1 MIRRIALFALLTA
14 ALAHPSSAQ
23 GDLAAALASQVR
35 TDVAVLAS
43 QPALATWQRSHAG
56 KLELAHYE
64 TYKDPYQEDFRR
76 LDRWC
81 AASVGQS
88 PAQVVRA
95 ALFYVPSV
103 ARDALPSL
111 PEKEDATLTRACRM
125 QAIWYETPAP
135 AAMDA
140 VVRELS
146 SSWGQPNGQST
157 EPDIAGS
164 GLWRRVVAWH
174 RAGMNVWVVDNS
186 KGQPDGTGG
195 PRFIVYARRD
205 IPRDPNF
212 AVWLLSDAIVDRAAE
227 TAAQIAAQDSTLTA
241 AVLSRSNC
249 DTRPPGTEAE
259 SLTASRLA
267 RWLSGSSS
275 LPPQRKAAALLLAD
289 SYVACARMFSQR
301 LIQLGAKS
309 GGPCSK
315 DGPTYNHNFRDQAE
329 KLDPQGP
336 AGELAGL
343 ASLAA
348 PCSLKGARPWPD
360 LVVEKGERLLG
371 AFPPDQWTPW
381 VHFAIA
387 RAHAVKLSFA
397 YPDHPPED
405 GSFPLTRAAMQRERR
420 AAVERFERFI
430 EQKPDAPESVFAWQE
445 AWRLLAGL
453 PPSQIH
459 FGCGCE

>member
-1 MIRRIALFALLTA
+1 MIRCIALFALLAA
-14 ALAHPSSAQ
+14 ALARLSSAQ

-43 QPALATWQRSHAG
+43 QPALATWQKSHAG

-64 TYKDPYQEDFRR
+64 TYTDPYQEDFRR
-76 LDRWC
+76 PNRWC
-81 AASVGQS
+81 AASVGES
-88 PAQVVRA
+88 PAEVVRA

-103 ARDALPSL
+103 VNGALPPL

-125 QAIWYETPAP
+125 QAIWYQTPAP

-146 SSWGQPNGQST
+146 SSWGQPNGQSA
-157 EPDIAGS
+157 EPDIRGCA
-164 GLWRRVVAWH
+164 LWKRVVAWH
-174 RAGMNVWVVDNS
+174 RAGMNVWVADNPN
-186 KGQPDGTGG
+186 GQPDGAGG
-195 PRFIVYARRD
+195 PRLIVYARRD
-205 IPRDPNF
+205 SPRDPDF
-212 AVWLLSDAIVDRAAE
+212 GLRWLGDAIVDRVAE
-227 TAAQIAAQDSTLTA
+227 AAAQIAAQDSKLTA

-249 DTRPPGTEAE
+249 DTRTPGTEAE
-259 SLTASRLA
+259 SLTASRLG

-289 SYVACARMFSQR
+289 SYVGCARMFSQR
-301 LIQLGAKS
+301 LIRLGANS

-315 DGPTYNHNFRDQAE
+315 DGPTYSHNFRDQAE

-343 ASLAA
+343 VSLAD

-360 LVVEKGERLLG
+360 LVVEKGEKLLG

-381 VHFAIA
+381 FHFAIA

-405 GSFPLTRAAMQRERR
+405 GNFPLTRAAMGRERR
-420 AAVERFERFI
+420 AAVEQFERFI
-430 EQKPDAPESVFAWQE
+430 AQKPDAAESVFAWQE

>member
-1 MIRRIALFALLTA
+1 MIRRIALFALLAT
-14 ALAHPSSAQ
+14 ALARLSSAQ
-23 GDLAAALASQVR
+23 GELAVALASQVR

-64 TYKDPYQEDFRR
+64 TDKDPYQEDFRR

-81 AASVGQS
+81 AAYVGQS

-95 ALFYVPSV
+95 ALFYVPSAV
-103 ARDALPSL
+103 SGALPPL

-135 AAMDA
+135 AAMDT

-146 SSWGQPNGQST
+146 SSWGQPNGQTT
-157 EPDIAGS
+157 EPDTGGS
-164 GLWRRVVAWH
+164 GLWKRVVAWH
-174 RAGMNVWVVDNS
+174 RAGMNIWVTDGSN
-186 KGQPDGTGG
+186 GQPNGTGG
-195 PRFIVYARRD
+195 PRLIVYARRD

-212 AVWLLSDAIVDRAAE
+212 AVWLLGDAIVDRVAE
-227 TAAQIAAQDSTLTA
+227 AAAQIAAQDSKLTA

-249 DTRPPGTEAE
+249 DTKVPATEAQ
-259 SLTASRLA
+259 SLTASRLDQ
-267 RWLSGSSS
+267 WLKASSS
-275 LPPQRKAAALLLAD
+275 LPPQRKAAVLLLAD
-289 SYVACARMFSQR
+289 AYVACTPASSPR
-301 LIQLGAKS
+301 LIRLGAEFKA
-309 GGPCSK
+309 GCPQ
-315 DGPTYNHNFRDQAE
+315 DGPSYSHNFRDQAE

-343 ASLAA
+343 ASLAY

-360 LVVEKGERLLG
+360 LVVEKGEKLLG
-371 AFPPDQWTPW
+371 EFPPDQWTPW

-387 RAHAVKLSFA
+387 RAHAGKLSFA

-405 GSFPLTRAAMQRERR
+405 GNFPLTRAAMERERH
-420 AAVERFERFI
+420 AAIEHFERFI

>member
-1 MIRRIALFALLTA
+1 MFRCIALFALLA
-14 ALAHPSSAQ
+14 AAFAPLSSAQ
-23 GDLAAALASQVR
+23 GELAAAFASQVR
-35 TDVAVLAS
+35 DDVAVLAF

-81 AASVGQS
+81 AAYVGHS
-88 PAQVVRA
+88 PAEVVRA
-95 ALFYVPSV
+95 ALFYVPSA
-103 ARDALPSL
+103 ARGALPPL
-111 PEKEDATLTRACRM
+111 PEKGDATLTRACRM

-146 SSWGQPNGQST
+146 SSWGQPNGPST

-164 GLWRRVVAWH
+164 GLWKRVVAWH
-174 RAGMNVWVVDNS
+174 RAGMNIWVVDGS

-195 PRFIVYARRD
+195 PRLIVYARRD
-205 IPRDPNF
+205 SPRDPNF
-212 AVWLLSDAIVDRAAE
+212 AIWLLSDAIVDRVAQA
-227 TAAQIAAQDSTLTA
+227 AAQIAAQDSKLTA
-241 AVLSRSNC
+241 AVLKC
-249 DTRPPGTEAE
+249 DAGPRTEAQ
-259 SLTASRLA
+259 SLTASRLDQ
-267 RWLSGSSS
+267 WLKASSD
-275 LPPQRKAAALLLAD
+275 LPPQRKAAVLLLAD
-289 SYVACARMFSQR
+289 AYVACTPASSQR
-301 LIQLGAKS
+301 LIQLGARFRAIC
-309 GGPCSK
+309 PQ
-315 DGPTYNHNFRDQAE
+315 DGPSYSHNFRDQAE

-343 ASLAA
+343 ASLAL
-348 PCSLKGARPWPD
+348 PCFLKGARPWPD
-360 LVVEKGERLLG
+360 LVVEKGEKLLG
-371 AFPPDQWTPW
+371 EFPPDQWTPW
-381 VHFAIA
+381 FHFAVA

-405 GSFPLTRAAMQRERR
+405 GNFPLTRAAMERERH
-420 AAVERFERFI
+420 AAIEHFERFI
-430 EQKPDAPESVFAWQE
+430 EQKPDAAESVFAWQE

>member
-1 MIRRIALFALLTA
+1 MLRRLALFALLTA
-14 ALAHPSSAQ
+14 AFAPLSSAQ
-23 GDLAAALASQVR
+23 GELAAAFASQVR

-43 QPALATWQRSHAG
+43 QPALATWQKSHAG

-76 LDRWC
+76 LGRWC
-81 AASVGQS
+81 AAYVGHS
-88 PAQVVRA
+88 PAEVVRA

-103 ARDALPSL
+103 ANGALPPL

-125 QAIWYETPAP
+125 QAIWYQTPAP

-146 SSWGQPNGQST
+146 SSWGQPNGPST

-164 GLWRRVVAWH
+164 GLWKRVVAWH
-174 RAGMNVWVVDNS
+174 RAGMNIWVADGSN
-186 KGQPDGTGG
+186 GQPDGTGR
-195 PRFIVYARRD
+195 PRLIVYARRD
-205 IPRDPNF
+205 GPRDPDF
-212 AVWLLSDAIVDRAAE
+212 AIWLLSDAIVDRVAE
-227 TAAQIAAQDSTLTA
+227 AAAQIAAQDSKLTA
-241 AVLSRSNC
+241 AVLKC
-249 DTRPPGTEAE
+249 DAGRRTEAQ
-259 SLTASRLA
+259 SLTASRLDQ
-267 RWLSGSSS
+267 WLKASSD
-275 LPPQRKAAALLLAD
+275 LPPQRKAAVLLLAD
-289 SYVACARMFSQR
+289 AYVACTPASSPR
-301 LIQLGAKS
+301 LIQLGAEFKA
-309 GGPCSK
+309 GCPQ
-315 DGPTYNHNFRDQAE
+315 DGPSYSHNFRDQAE

-343 ASLAA
+343 ASLAL
-348 PCSLKGARPWPD
+348 PCFLRGARPWPD
-360 LVVEKGERLLG
+360 LVVEKGEKLLG
-371 AFPPDQWTPW
+371 EFPPDQWTPW
-381 VHFAIA
+381 VHFAVA

-405 GSFPLTRAAMQRERR
+405 GNFPLTRAAMERERH
-420 AAVERFERFI
+420 AAVEHFERFI
-430 EQKPDAPESVFAWQE
+430 DQKPDAAESVFAWQQ

>member
-1 MIRRIALFALLTA
+1 MIRRMALLALLVA

-35 TDVAVLAS
+35 TDSAVLAS

-64 TYKDPYQEDFRR
+64 TYQDPYEVDFRR

-81 AASVGQS
+81 AASVGES

-103 ARDALPSL
+103 APGALPPL
-111 PEKEDATLTRACRM
+111 PEKGDATLTRACRM
-125 QAIWYETPAP
+125 QAIWYETRAP
-135 AAMDA
+135 VSVDA

-157 EPDIAGS
+157 EPDIRGWA
-164 GLWRRVVAWH
+164 LWKGVVAWH
-174 RAGMNVWVVDNS
+174 RAGMNVWVADDP
-186 KGQPDGTGG
+186 KGWPDGAGG
-195 PRFIVYARRD
+195 SRFIVYARRD
-205 IPRDPNF
+205 SPRDPDF
-212 AVWLLSDAIVDRAAE
+212 GLRWLGDAIADRVTE
-227 TAAQIAAQDSTLTA
+227 SAAQIAALDSTLTA

-249 DTRPPGTEAE
+249 DTRQPGTEAE

-275 LPPQRKAAALLLAD
+275 LPPQRRAAALLLAD

-315 DGPTYNHNFRDQAE
+315 DGPTYSHNFRDQAE

-343 ASLAA
+343 ASLAD

-360 LVVEKGERLLG
+360 LLIEKGGKLLG
-371 AFPPDQWTPW
+371 EFPTDQWTPW
-381 VHFAIA
+381 VYFALA
-387 RAHAVKLSFA
+387 RAHAVRLSFS
-397 YPDHPPED
+397 YPGGDPDEEGIH
-405 GSFPLTRAAMQRERR
+405 LTRAAMPRERR
-420 AAVERFERFI
+420 AAVEHFERFI
-430 EQKPDAPESVFAWQE
+430 EQKPDAAESVFAWQE
-445 AWRLLAGL
+445 TWRLLAGL

-459 FGCGCE
+459 FGCSCE

>member
-1 MIRRIALFALLTA
+1 MIRRTALFALLTT

-23 GDLAAALASQVR
+23 GDLAAAFASQVR

-43 QPALATWQRSHAG
+43 QPALAIWQKSHAG

-64 TYKDPYQEDFRR
+64 TTTDPYQEDFTR
-76 LDRWC
+76 LNRWC
-81 AASVGQS
+81 AASVSQS
-88 PAQVVRA
+88 PAQVIRA

-103 ARDALPSL
+103 VSGALPPL

-125 QAIWYETPAP
+125 QAIWYQTPAL
-135 AAMDA
+135 ASTDA

-146 SSWGQPNGQST
+146 SSWGQPNGQSA
-157 EPDIAGS
+157 EPDIRGWA
-164 GLWRRVVAWH
+164 LWKGVVAWH
-174 RAGMNVWVVDNS
+174 RAGMNVWVADDPN
-186 KGQPDGTGG
+186 GQPDGAGG
-195 PRFIVYARRD
+195 PRLIVYARRD
-205 IPRDPNF
+205 SPRDPDFGLRWLGDAF
-212 AVWLLSDAIVDRAAE
+212 ADRVAE
-227 TAAQIAAQDSTLTA
+227 TAAQIAAQDSKLTA

-249 DTRPPGTEAE
+249 DTRSPGTEAE

-267 RWLSGSSS
+267 RWLGGSSS
-275 LPPQRKAAALLLAD
+275 LPPQRRAAVLLLAD

-315 DGPTYNHNFRDQAE
+315 DGPTYSHNFRDQAE

-343 ASLAA
+343 ASLAD

-360 LVVEKGERLLG
+360 LLVEKGEKLLG
-371 AFPPDQWTPW
+371 EFPPDQWTPW

-387 RAHAVKLSFA
+387 RAHAVRLSFS
-397 YPDHPPED
+397 YPGGDPDEEGIH
-405 GSFPLTRAAMQRERR
+405 LTRAAMLRERR
-420 AAVERFERFI
+420 AAIERFERFI

>member
-1 MIRRIALFALLTA
+1 MIRRLALFVLLTA
-14 ALAHPSSAQ
+14 ALARLSSAQ
-23 GDLAAALASQVR
+23 GELAAAFATQVR

-43 QPALATWQRSHAG
+43 QPALATWQKSHAG

-81 AASVGQS
+81 AASVGES
-88 PAQVVRA
+88 PAEVVRA

-103 ARDALPSL
+103 ANGALPPL
-111 PEKEDATLTRACRM
+111 PEKEDATLTRECRM

-146 SSWGQPNGQST
+146 SSWGQPNGPST

-164 GLWRRVVAWH
+164 GLWKRVVAWH
-174 RAGMNVWVVDNS
+174 RAGMNIWVADGSN
-186 KGQPDGTGG
+186 GQPAGTGR
-195 PRFIVYARRD
+195 PRLIVYARRD
-205 IPRDPNF
+205 GPRDPDF
-212 AVWLLSDAIVDRAAE
+212 AIWLLSNAIVDRVAE
-227 TAAQIAAQDSTLTA
+227 AAAQIAAQDSKLTA
-241 AVLSRSNC
+241 AVLKCDAGRS
-249 DTRPPGTEAE
+249 TEAQ
-259 SLTASRLA
+259 SLTASRLDQ
-267 RWLSGSSS
+267 WLKASSD
-275 LPPQRKAAALLLAD
+275 LPPQRKAAVLLLAD
-289 SYVACARMFSQR
+289 AYVACTPASSPR
-301 LIQLGAKS
+301 LIQLGARFRAIC
-309 GGPCSK
+309 PQ
-315 DGPTYNHNFRDQAE
+315 DGPSYSHNFRDQAE

-343 ASLAA
+343 ASLAL
-348 PCSLKGARPWPD
+348 PCFLKGARPWPD
-360 LVVEKGERLLG
+360 LVVEKGEKLLG
-371 AFPPDQWTPW
+371 EFPPDQWTPW
-381 VHFAIA
+381 VHFAVA

-405 GSFPLTRAAMQRERR
+405 GNFPLTRPAMERERR
-420 AAVERFERFI
+420 AAVEHFERFI
-430 EQKPDAPESVFAWQE
+430 EQKPDAAESVFAWQE

>member
-1 MIRRIALFALLTA
+1 MIRRIALFALLAT

-64 TYKDPYQEDFRR
+64 TYKDPYEVDFRR

-103 ARDALPSL
+103 VNGALPPL

-125 QAIWYETPAP
+125 QAIWYETPAL
-135 AAMDA
+135 ASIDV

-146 SSWGQPNGQST
+146 SSWGQPNGQSA
-157 EPDIAGS
+157 EPDIRGCA
-164 GLWRRVVAWH
+164 LWKRVAAWH
-174 RAGMNVWVVDNS
+174 RAGMNIWVVDNS
-186 KGQPDGTGG
+186 NGQPDGTGG
-195 PRFIVYARRD
+195 PRFIVYARRNS
-205 IPRDPNF
+205 PRDPDFGLRWLGGAF
-212 AVWLLSDAIVDRAAE
+212 ADRVAQ

-241 AVLSRSNC
+241 AVSSRSSC
-249 DTRPPGTEAE
+249 DTRVPAPEAE
-259 SLTASRLA
+259 SLTVSRLA
-267 RWLSGSSS
+267 RWLGGSSS
-275 LPPQRKAAALLLAD
+275 LPPQRRAAALLLAD
-289 SYVACARMFSQR
+289 SYVACAQISSRR
-301 LIQLGAKS
+301 LIQLGAQLRTVC
-309 GGPCSK
+309 PQ
-315 DGPTYNHNFRDQAE
+315 DGPAYSHNFRDQAE

-336 AGELAGL
+336 AGELAAL
-343 ASLAA
+343 ASLSA

-360 LVVEKGERLLG
+360 LLIEKSERLLG
-371 AFPPDQWTPW
+371 AFPSDQWTPW
-381 VHFAIA
+381 FHFAIA
-387 RAHAVKLSFA
+387 RAHAVRLSFA

-405 GSFPLTRAAMQRERR
+405 GSFPLTRAAIERERR
-420 AAVERFERFI
+420 AAVEHFERFI
-430 EQKPDAPESVFAWQE
+430 EQKPEAPESVFAWQE

-453 PPSQIH
+453 PPSRIQ

>member
-1 MIRRIALFALLTA
+1 MIRRIALFALLAT
-14 ALAHPSSAQ
+14 ALARLSSAQ
-23 GDLAAALASQVR
+23 GELAVALASQVR

-64 TYKDPYQEDFRR
+64 TYKDPYQVDFRR

-81 AASVGQS
+81 AAYVGHS
-88 PAQVVRA
+88 PAEVVRA
-95 ALFYVPSV
+95 ALFYVPSAV
-103 ARDALPSL
+103 SGVLPPL

-146 SSWGQPNGQST
+146 SSWGQPNGQTT
-157 EPDIAGS
+157 EPDTGGS
-164 GLWRRVVAWH
+164 GLWKRVVAWH
-174 RAGMNVWVVDNS
+174 RAGMNIWVVDGSN
-186 KGQPDGTGG
+186 GQPDGTGR
-195 PRFIVYARRD
+195 PRLIVYARRD
-205 IPRDPNF
+205 IPRDRNF
-212 AVWLLSDAIVDRAAE
+212 AVWLLSDAIVDRVAE
-227 TAAQIAAQDSTLTA
+227 AAAQIAAQDSKLTA
-241 AVLSRSNC
+241 AVLKC
-249 DTRPPGTEAE
+249 DAARRTEAQ
-259 SLTASRLA
+259 SLTASRLDQ
-267 RWLSGSSS
+267 WLKASND
-275 LPPQRKAAALLLAD
+275 LPPQRKAAVLLLAD
-289 SYVACARMFSQR
+289 AYVACNPASSPR
-301 LIQLGAKS
+301 LIQLGARFRAVC
-309 GGPCSK
+309 PQ
-315 DGPTYNHNFRDQAE
+315 DGPSYSHNFRDQAE
-329 KLDPQGP
+329 KFDPQGP

-343 ASLAA
+343 ASLAY

-360 LVVEKGERLLG
+360 LVVEKGEKLLG
-371 AFPPDQWTPW
+371 EFLPDQWTPW
-381 VHFAIA
+381 VHFALA

-397 YPDHPPED
+397 YPDHSPED
-405 GSFPLTRAAMQRERR
+405 GNFPLTRAAMERERH
-420 AAVERFERFI
+420 AAIEHLERFI

>member
-1 MIRRIALFALLTA
+1 MIRRIALFALLTT
-14 ALAHPSSAQ
+14 ALARLASAQ
-23 GDLAAALASQVR
+23 GELAAALASQVR

-43 QPALATWQRSHAG
+43 QPALATWQKSHAG

-64 TYKDPYQEDFRR
+64 TTTDPYQEDFTR
-76 LDRWC
+76 LNRWC

-103 ARDALPSL
+103 ASGALPPL
-111 PEKEDATLTRACRM
+111 PEKEDATLTRACPM

-146 SSWGQPNGQST
+146 SIWGQPNGQSA
-157 EPDIAGS
+157 EPDIPGS
-164 GLWRRVVAWH
+164 GLWKRVVAWH

-186 KGQPDGTGG
+186 NGQPDGTGG
-195 PRFIVYARRD
+195 PRLIVYARID
-205 IPRDPNF
+205 SPRDPDFGLRWLGDAF
-212 AVWLLSDAIVDRAAE
+212 ADRVAE

-241 AVLSRSNC
+241 AVLKC
-249 DTRPPGTEAE
+249 DAGRRTEAE

-267 RWLSGSSS
+267 RWLSGSRS
-275 LPPQRKAAALLLAD
+275 LPPQRRAAALLVAD

-301 LIQLGAKS
+301 LIRLGAKS

-315 DGPTYNHNFRDQAE
+315 DGPTYSHNFRDQAE

-343 ASLAA
+343 ASLAD
-348 PCSLKGARPWPD
+348 PCSLKALAPGPIWSSKRARNYWARFPRINGHPGFISPSPARTPSSSLSLIRITPRKMETSPSRARPWRGSAAP
-360 LVVEKGERLLG
+360 LSSSL
-371 AFPPDQWTPW
+371 
-381 VHFAIA
+381 
-387 RAHAVKLSFA
+387 RAS
-397 YPDHPPED
+397 
-405 GSFPLTRAAMQRERR
+405 SNRSRM
-420 AAVERFERFI
+420 
-430 EQKPDAPESVFAWQE
+430 
-445 AWRLLAGL
+445 
-453 PPSQIH
+453 PPSPSLPGRKH
-459 FGCGCE
+459 GDC

>member
-14 ALAHPSSAQ
+14 ALARLASAQ
-23 GDLAAALASQVR
+23 GELAAAFAGQVR
-35 TDVAVLAS
+35 IDVAVLAS

-103 ARDALPSL
+103 ARAALPRL

-125 QAIWYETPAP
+125 QAIWYETPAL
-135 AAMDA
+135 ASIDA

-186 KGQPDGTGG
+186 NGQPDGTGG

-205 IPRDPNF
+205 MPRDPNF
-212 AVWLLSDAIVDRAAE
+212 GLRWLGDAIADRVAE
-227 TAAQIAAQDSTLTA
+227 AAAQIAAQDSTLTA

-249 DTRPPGTEAE
+249 DTKVPGTEAE

-275 LPPQRKAAALLLAD
+275 LPPQRRAAALLLAD

-315 DGPTYNHNFRDQAE
+315 DGPTYSHNFRDQAE

-336 AGELAGL
+336 AGEMAGL
-343 ASLAA
+343 ASLAD
-348 PCSLKGARPWPD
+348 PCFLKGARPWPD
-360 LVVEKGERLLG
+360 LVVEKGEKLLG
-371 AFPPDQWTPW
+371 EFPPDQWTPW

-397 YPDHPPED
+397 YPDHPAED
-405 GSFPLTRAAMQRERR
+405 GNFPLTRAAMGRERR
-420 AAVERFERFI
+420 AAVEQFARFI
-430 EQKPDAPESVFAWQE
+430 EQNPDAPESVFAWQE

>member
-1 MIRRIALFALLTA
+1 MTRRIALFALL
-14 ALAHPSSAQ
+14 
-23 GDLAAALASQVR
+23 AAALARQASAQSELAAAFTRQVR

-64 TYKDPYQEDFRR
+64 TSRDPYQEDFRR

-88 PAQVVRA
+88 PAEVVRA

-103 ARDALPSL
+103 VNGALPPL
-111 PEKEDATLTRACRM
+111 PEKEDATRTRACRM

-146 SSWGQPNGQST
+146 SSWGQPNGQTT
-157 EPDIAGS
+157 EPDTGGS
-164 GLWRRVVAWH
+164 GLWKRVVAWH
-174 RAGMNVWVVDNS
+174 RAGMNIWVADGSN
-186 KGQPDGTGG
+186 GQPNGTGG
-195 PRFIVYARRD
+195 PRLIVYARRD

-212 AVWLLSDAIVDRAAE
+212 AVWLLSDAIVDRVAE
-227 TAAQIAAQDSTLTA
+227 AAAQIAAQDSKLTA
-241 AVLSRSNC
+241 AMLSRSNC
-249 DTRPPGTEAE
+249 DTKVPGTEAE

-267 RWLSGSSS
+267 RWLNGSSS
-275 LPPQRKAAALLLAD
+275 LPPQRRAAALLLAD
-289 SYVACARMFSQR
+289 SYVACARIFSQR

-309 GGPCSK
+309 GGSCSK
-315 DGPTYNHNFRDQAE
+315 DGPTYSHNFRDQAE

-343 ASLAA
+343 ASLAY
-348 PCSLKGARPWPD
+348 PCFLKGARPWPD
-360 LVVEKGERLLG
+360 LVVEKGEKLLG
-371 AFPPDQWTPW
+371 EFPPDQWTPW
-381 VHFAIA
+381 VHFAVA
-387 RAHAVKLSFA
+387 RAHAAKLSFA
-397 YPDHPPED
+397 YPDHPAED
-405 GSFPLTRAAMQRERR
+405 GNFPLTRAAMERERH
-420 AAVERFERFI
+420 AAIEHFERFI
-430 EQKPDAPESVFAWQE
+430 EQKPDAAESVFAWQE

-459 FGCGCE
+459 FGCDCE

>member
-1 MIRRIALFALLTA
+1 MFRCIALFALLA
-14 ALAHPSSAQ
+14 AAFAPLSSAQ
-23 GDLAAALASQVR
+23 GELAAAFASQVR

-81 AASVGQS
+81 AASIGHS
-88 PAQVVRA
+88 PAEVVRA
-95 ALFYVPSV
+95 ALFYVPSA
-103 ARDALPSL
+103 ARGALPPL
-111 PEKEDATLTRACRM
+111 PEKGDATLTRACRM

-146 SSWGQPNGQST
+146 SSWGQPNGPST

-164 GLWRRVVAWH
+164 GLWKRVVAWH
-174 RAGMNVWVVDNS
+174 RAGMNIWVADGS
-186 KGQPDGTGG
+186 KGQPDGSGG
-195 PRFIVYARRD
+195 PRLIVYARRD
-205 IPRDPNF
+205 SPRDPDF
-212 AVWLLSDAIVDRAAE
+212 AIWLLSDAIVDRVAE
-227 TAAQIAAQDSTLTA
+227 AAAQIAAQDSKLTA
-241 AVLSRSNC
+241 AVLKC
-249 DTRPPGTEAE
+249 DAGPRTEAQ
-259 SLTASRLA
+259 SLTASRLDQ
-267 RWLSGSSS
+267 WLKASSD
-275 LPPQRKAAALLLAD
+275 LPPQRKAAVLLLAD
-289 SYVACARMFSQR
+289 AYVACTPASSQR
-301 LIQLGAKS
+301 LIQLGARFRAIC
-309 GGPCSK
+309 PQ
-315 DGPTYNHNFRDQAE
+315 DGPSYSHNFRDQAE

-343 ASLAA
+343 ASLAL
-348 PCSLKGARPWPD
+348 PCFLKGARPWPD
-360 LVVEKGERLLG
+360 LVVEKGEKLLG
-371 AFPPDQWTPW
+371 EFPLDQWTPW

-405 GSFPLTRAAMQRERR
+405 GNFPLTRAAMERERH
-420 AAVERFERFI
+420 AAIEHFERFI
-430 EQKPDAPESVFAWQE
+430 EQKPDAAESVFAWQE

>member
-1 MIRRIALFALLTA
+1 MIRRIALFALLA
-14 ALAHPSSAQ
+14 AAFAPLSSAQ
-23 GDLAAALASQVR
+23 GELAAAFASQVR

-43 QPALATWQRSHAG
+43 QPALATWRKSHAG

-95 ALFYVPSV
+95 ALFYVPAV
-103 ARDALPSL
+103 ASGALPPL

-125 QAIWYETPAP
+125 QAIWFETSAL
-135 AAMDA
+135 ASTDA

-146 SSWGQPNGQST
+146 SSWGQPNGQSA
-157 EPDIAGS
+157 EPDIRGCA
-164 GLWRRVVAWH
+164 LWKRVVAWH

-186 KGQPDGTGG
+186 NGQPDGTGG

-205 IPRDPNF
+205 IPRDPDF
-212 AVWLLSDAIVDRAAE
+212 AIWLLSDAIVDRVAE
-227 TAAQIAAQDSTLTA
+227 AAAQIAAQDSTLTA
-241 AVLSRSNC
+241 AVLKC
-249 DTRPPGTEAE
+249 DAGRRTEAE
-259 SLTASRLA
+259 SLKASRLD
-267 RWLSGSSS
+267 RWLKASSS

-289 SYVACARMFSQR
+289 AYVACTPASSQR
-301 LIQLGAKS
+301 LIRLGAEFR
-309 GGPCSK
+309 
-315 DGPTYNHNFRDQAE
+315 DGCPQDGAFYSHNFRDQAE

-336 AGELAGL
+336 AGELAGIANL
-343 ASLAA
+343 AY
-348 PCSLKGARPWPD
+348 PCSLKGARPWHD
-360 LVVEKGERLLG
+360 LFIEKAEKLLSE
-371 AFPPDQWTPW
+371 FPSDQWTPW
-381 VHFAIA
+381 VHFALA
-387 RAHAVKLSFA
+387 RAHAVKLSFT

-405 GSFPLTRAAMQRERR
+405 GNFPLTRAAMERERH
-420 AAVERFERFI
+420 AAVEHFERFI
-430 EQKPDAPESVFAWQE
+430 ERKPDAPESVFAWQE

-459 FGCGCE
+459 FGCDCE

>member
-1 MIRRIALFALLTA
+1 MLRRLALFALLTA
-14 ALAHPSSAQ
+14 AFAPLSSAQ
-23 GDLAAALASQVR
+23 GELAAAFASQVR

-43 QPALATWQRSHAG
+43 QPALATWQKSHAG

-76 LDRWC
+76 LGRWC
-81 AASVGQS
+81 AAYVGHS
-88 PAQVVRA
+88 PAEVVRA

-103 ARDALPSL
+103 ANGALPPL

-125 QAIWYETPAP
+125 QAIWYQTPAP

-146 SSWGQPNGQST
+146 SSWGQPNDPSA
-157 EPDIAGS
+157 EPDIRGWA
-164 GLWRRVVAWH
+164 LWKRVVAWH
-174 RAGMNVWVVDNS
+174 RAGMNVWVADDPN
-186 KGQPDGTGG
+186 GQPDGAGG
-195 PRFIVYARRD
+195 PQLIVYARRD
-205 IPRDPNF
+205 SPRDPDF
-212 AVWLLSDAIVDRAAE
+212 AIWLLSDAIVDRVAE
-227 TAAQIAAQDSTLTA
+227 AAAQIAAQDSKLTA
-241 AVLSRSNC
+241 AVLKC
-249 DTRPPGTEAE
+249 DAGRRTEAQ
-259 SLTASRLA
+259 SLTASRLDQ
-267 RWLSGSSS
+267 WLKASSD
-275 LPPQRKAAALLLAD
+275 LPPQRKAAVLLLAD

-315 DGPTYNHNFRDQAE
+315 DGPTYSHNFRDQAE

-343 ASLAA
+343 ASLAD
-348 PCSLKGARPWPD
+348 PCSLKGSRPWPD
-360 LVVEKGERLLG
+360 LLIEKGERMLSE
-371 AFPPDQWTPW
+371 FPPDQWTPW
-381 VHFAIA
+381 VYFALA
-387 RAHAVKLSFA
+387 RAHAVKLSFS
-397 YPDHPPED
+397 YPGGDPDEEGIH
-405 GSFPLTRAAMQRERR
+405 LTRAAMPRERH
-420 AAVERFERFI
+420 AAVEHFERFI
-430 EQKPDAPESVFAWQE
+430 DQKPDAAESVFAWQQ

>member
-1 MIRRIALFALLTA
+1 MIRRTALFALLTA
-14 ALAHPSSAQ
+14 SLASAQ
-23 GDLAAALASQVR
+23 GDLAAAFASQVR

-43 QPALATWQRSHAG
+43 QPALAIWQKSYAG

-64 TYKDPYQEDFRR
+64 TYKDPYQEDFTR
-76 LDRWC
+76 LNRWC

-88 PAQVVRA
+88 PARVVRA

-103 ARDALPSL
+103 VNGALPPL
-111 PEKEDATLTRACRM
+111 PEKADATLTRACRM
-125 QAIWYETPAP
+125 QAIWYQTPAP

-146 SSWGQPNGQST
+146 SSWGRPNGPSA
-157 EPDIAGS
+157 EPDIRGCA
-164 GLWRRVVAWH
+164 LWKRVVAWH
-174 RAGMNVWVVDNS
+174 RAGMNVWVADDPN
-186 KGQPDGTGG
+186 GQPDGTGG
-195 PRFIVYARRD
+195 PQLIVYARRD
-205 IPRDPNF
+205 SPRDPDFGLRWLGDAF
-212 AVWLLSDAIVDRAAE
+212 ADRVAE

-249 DTRPPGTEAE
+249 DTKLPGTEAE
-259 SLTASRLA
+259 SLTASRLD
-267 RWLSGSSS
+267 RWLKASSD
-275 LPPQRKAAALLLAD
+275 LPPQRRAAVLLLAD

-315 DGPTYNHNFRDQAE
+315 DGPTYSHNFRDQAE

-343 ASLAA
+343 ASLAD

-360 LVVEKGERLLG
+360 LVVEKGEQLLG
-371 AFPPDQWTPW
+371 AFPPDQWTAW

-387 RAHAVKLSFA
+387 RAHAVRLSFA

-405 GSFPLTRAAMQRERR
+405 GSFPLTRAAMGRERR
-420 AAVERFERFI
+420 AAVEHFERFI
-430 EQKPDAPESVFAWQE
+430 QQKPDASEFVFAWQE